1 MAKKIQLEFDIDSKD
16 VKIVGGELL
25 SLTQQLRVFKKEI
38 QDPNLSQENFEILR
52 KKIGDVEDGIART
65 STKSRDFF
73 SVLSTLPGPIGA
85 ISSSLSGAIDT
96 LKIFSSF
103 SLKDI
108 KNSFLDVID
117 DIGDVIK
124 NLLGLNSATK
134 AQTAATTAQ
143 TTATN
148 AATVATEGQA
158 VATNVLTTAEK
169 QATIASKALRLA
181 LTALGIG
188 AVIFL
193 LTELIPLI
201 TEWVTGTKAA
211 EDANKKLE
219 DSFKSLQNS
228 IVETQNAIKDNTD
241 LALLDAKIQGKS
253 AKELFEIQKKGLED
267 RVAANKKAY
276 QDITKQNLDL
286 LSNTKITEE
295 QRQKLQEDINK
306 AIADN
311 TQQSNNLRIEGEKIV
326 RDEQLRIAEESRQ
339 KQEEI
344 RNKGIQDTKAAN
356 DKLRALIQENGLLII
371 EDERQRALAQL
382 EITKKN
388 EEDAINLLKISRE
401 KRNELLSQIDRNFRI
416 KTQQTNKK
424 FDEEDAKAREDFRTK
439 IQQLEISLIQDETKR
454 LTKERELQFKKEKQE
469 LIDSDGFKKAQKEEQ
484 NNAIIALE
492 RRLQDDLTK
501 ISEDGE
507 NKRLDN
513 ITSNGNK
520 LNEQLKGINDRLLL
534 TTNKTQSDILN
545 LTDTLDGYLDMQIDK
560 LIEYADKFGGQVL
573 RSKYGVESLRDLYEL
588 IFASNKKA
596 IDDNEKQLIQSYEKN
611 QKELKN
617 QYESDVV
624 ALKFQLDTKQISQQ
638 KYNEEIINIENNSKL
653 RLSQSDENYAIRQKE
668 INDLR
673 LNNQSDYNNKI
684 IQLDNILLDA
694 RRQNADATIQVAEN
708 VAALLTAVAGNSVKG
723 QKQAAIVEGLVSIA
737 RVIIDTQRANVA
749 FAASVAPLGPAGVP
763 IAASYA
769 LKNQISA
776 ALAIAT
782 ITAQGINRIKQIDAN
797 AADTQGGQQSNRL
810 GRGYE
815 EGGLIGGKR
824 HSQGG
829 TIIEAERGE
838 AIMTRG
844 AVTMFAPM
852 LSMMNQM
859 GGGVS
864 FSSNLSTARPDMPL
878 VSNPSQEQ
886 QPLIVKTYVVENEM
900 TSTQQKQA
908 RLKDLSTL

>member
-1 MAKKIQLEFDIDSKD
+1 MAKKVQIQFDIDSKEL
-16 VKIVGGELL
+16 KIAGEDTL
-25 SLTQQLRVFKKEI
+25 SLTQQLRILKKEL
-38 QDPNLSQENFEILR
+38 QNPNLGQAEFEILR
-52 KKIGDVEDGIART
+52 KKIGDVEDGIAKT
-65 STKSRDFF
+65 STRSRDFF

-85 ISSSLSGAIDT
+85 ISSSISGAIDT

-103 SLKDI
+103 SLNDI
-108 KNSFLDVID
+108 KNSFTDFLDDVK
-117 DIGDVIK
+117 DITK
-124 NLLGLNSATK
+124 NFLGLTDATK
-134 AQTAATTAQ
+134 KQAAADQQLAGASTT
-143 TTATN
+143 
-148 AATVATEGQA
+148 ATVATEGQV
-158 VATNVLTTAEK
+158 VATNTLTLA
-169 QATIASKALRLA
+169 QRAASIATNTLKIALA
-181 LTALGIG
+181 SLGIG
-188 AVIFL
+188 LILIAVGA
-193 LTELIPLI
+193 LIGLI
-201 TEWVTGTKAA
+201 SEWVTSTEEA
-211 EDANKKLE
+211 D
-219 DSFKSLQNS
+219 
-228 IVETQNAIKDNTD
+228 
-241 LALLDAKIQGKS
+241 
-253 AKELFEIQKKGLED
+253 
-267 RVAANKKAY
+267 AANEALNKTLEN
-276 QDITKQNLDL
+276 QDRILKQNLQAIDDEL
-286 LSNTKITEE
+286 KANITRAKTAGATEE
-295 QRQKLQEDINK
+295 ELFQIAKRAGKKRIDEYKRAEDELYKDREEATNSTILSEEKKAEKLKEINDK
-306 AIADN
+306 IIQNNID
-311 TQQSNNLRIEGEKIV
+311 QSKQITANDQAEL
-326 RDEQLRIAEESRQ
+326 DEQLRIAEEGRR

-388 EEDAINLLKISRE
+388 EEESIRILKISKTKE
-401 KRNELLSQIDRNFRI
+401 KELLLEIDRNFRI